1 MQEGET
7 VQIRIE
13 SNTMGSEVDMEEES
27 QPVDEVEEV
36 HENVVMAGETINESE
51 SNPFFGRFFRAGD
64 SQWEVGLFSRAL
76 FRLPPRSPATSRR
89 LLSVS
94 RTPVR

>member
-36 HENVVMAGETINESE
+36 HDNVVMAGEIINDG
-51 SNPFFGRFFRAGD
+51 NFNFFSDQSF
-64 SQWEVGLFSRAL
+64 FSRL
-76 FRLPPRSPATSRR
+76 FRDS
-89 LLSVS
+89 
-94 RTPVR
+94 